1 MLASI
6 HKRETSDAVELT
18 LRMYQELV
26 ELRLDKT
33 VCLKCEICSLV
44 CPRGAVA
51 LIARDQGL
59 DITIDPRLCVLCEIC
74 AHFCPTGAVTLKLNG
89 VEKSIFADQGG
100 LAPFYPRVCM
110 DKGRCSEPCPQGEEG
125 QEHWCRQQLKLV
137 GGLISECPKHCH
149 KCLEA
154 CPRQA
159 IILDPAGL
167 NTQPE
172 PDLCLRCR
180 QCLTVCEFASLTVNP
195 LFAAELNIDDAK
207 CPPDCMLCIEACP
220 VKAIV
225 REGERVYR
233 KTDTCSYCG
242 VCYNICDY
250 EAVTLTRREVL
261 AEPGKYSH
269 GWEEATRRLVSRQRA
284 R

>member
-1 MLASI
+1 VYASVR
-6 HKRETSDAVELT
+6 KRETTDIVELT

-51 LIARDQGL
+51 LIPGDQGL

-89 VEKSIFADQGG
+89 VPKNIFSDQGG

-110 DKGRCSEPCPQGEEG
+110 DKGKCPEPCPQGEED

-137 GGLISECPKHCH
+137 GGQLSECPKHCH

-159 IILDPAGL
+159 IVLDPAGL
-167 NTQPE
+167 NTQPG
-172 PDLCLRCR
+172 
-180 QCLTVCEFASLTVNP
+180 A
-195 LFAAELNIDDAK
+195 
-207 CPPDCMLCIEACP
+207 
-220 VKAIV
+220 
-225 REGERVYR
+225 
-233 KTDTCSYCG
+233 
-242 VCYNICDY
+242 
-250 EAVTLTRREVL
+250 
-261 AEPGKYSH
+261 
-269 GWEEATRRLVSRQRA
+269 
-284 R
+284 